1 MHREAFV
8 LTIRPEKISEYVDAH
23 TRVWPE
29 ILDLHT
35 KAGIRNYTIFLH
47 ENQAFGYFEC
57 DDVQESYAILA
68 TDPVAAK
75 WEDWM
80 EEMLEERVPLEGPP
94 SLPEIF
100 RLD

>member
-8 LTIRPEKISEYVDAH
+8 LTIRPEKVSEYVDAH

-35 KAGIRNYTIFLH
+35 RAGIRNYTIFLD
-47 ENQAFGYFEC
+47 ENRAFGYFEC
-57 DDVQESYAILA
+57 DDLKESYAILA
-68 TDPVAAK
+68 TDPLAAK

-80 EEMLEERVPLEGPP
+80 EERLEERVPLEGPP